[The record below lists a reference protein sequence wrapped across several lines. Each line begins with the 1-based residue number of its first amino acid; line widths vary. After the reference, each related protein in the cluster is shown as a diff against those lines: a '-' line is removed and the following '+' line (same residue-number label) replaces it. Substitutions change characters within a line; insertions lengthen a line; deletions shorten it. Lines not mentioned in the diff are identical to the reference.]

1 MKNKSKT
8 KNHSIFSNI
17 LFFVKLLF
25 KISPSLVIGELCWG
39 FLDTVPTSLI
49 SVLGV
54 KCIID
59 VMTTDKDASHIV
71 CIIAVIAAALI
82 LSRAIMY
89 LFREFM
95 WNVEKEKVYFGL
107 NKQLYEKAKS
117 LDLESYDDPEFY
129 NSFILTIE
137 SSSDNIQGLLS
148 LIRLYFGNI
157 MSLVSVSSV
166 LLIIDPWCLVII
178 LAVIFA
184 FMPLSRKIGTLQMDR
199 RTENTKYHRRA
210 DYFERIFYLQDYAKE
225 VRMNNIAPIL
235 IDRYN
240 DAADDVVKNHIK
252 YQDKIT
258 KFYCIQTIGVQ
269 LLGFMFVLPLYLG
282 WLVMVKKPFR
292 QAILLL
298 FSTAHIQLRQASIS

>member
-137 SSSDNIQGLLS
+137 SSSDNIQGLLVPRDNSCRNFRIYAAQPQNRHFANGQTNREYKIS
-148 LIRLYFGNI
+148 LQSRLFRAYFLPPRLCQGGQNEQY
-157 MSLVSVSSV
+157 S
-166 LLIIDPWCLVII
+166 
-178 LAVIFA
+178 
-184 FMPLSRKIGTLQMDR
+184 
-199 RTENTKYHRRA
+199 A
-210 DYFERIFYLQDYAKE
+210 DTYRQ
-225 VRMNNIAPIL
+225 
-235 IDRYN
+235 
-240 DAADDVVKNHIK
+240 
-252 YQDKIT
+252 
-258 KFYCIQTIGVQ
+258 IQ
-269 LLGFMFVLPLYLG
+269 
-282 WLVMVKKPFR
+282 
-292 QAILLL
+292 
-298 FSTAHIQLRQASIS
+298 